1 MPLGTPRSPILY
13 SQYSQSRP
21 SIFPELLFQLK
32 LILHDIPYL
41 FCINFLNR
49 PDPILPFWINRIFDL
64 HGTVSFHRFPILLS
78 DHCMGGKLILIL
90 VIQVTQYKKLF
101 SMETGIPLFLDILK
115 CSQPGQVSVIIRS
128 VSYFGFIF
136 RGNNSTTIQL
146 NAIFPEPLL

>member
-21 SIFPELLFQLK
+21 SIFPDLLFQLK

-101 SMETGIPLFLDILK
+101 SMETGIPLFLNIRGSPAPIFFICLPSSSPHIE
-115 CSQPGQVSVIIRS
+115 SQKNTADFSAV
-128 VSYFGFIF
+128 
-136 RGNNSTTIQL
+136 L
-146 NAIFPEPLL
+146 